1 MKSKIVV
8 VAALVVAFSTSLFA
22 KQNTGQKKMPE
33 KKTRASCAQTSAVID
48 LDINN
53 VRATLMNGGDMWWDR
68 AKATAAYEV
77 PKGDGT
83 GDKKNA
89 LFAGSIWIGGYDK
102 GSGNLKVAA
111 QTYRQGGNDYWSGPL
126 DATASITND
135 ECVAW
140 DRFWKIDASAI
151 DKFISIYSGLSDS
164 LAIRNA
170 ILDADG
176 EDLISKVI
184 KEWPARGSNTAIGAS
199 GNPLTLSGSREYAPW
214 VDRGNDDDVYDYLDG
229 DYPRITGDQYIWWVF
244 NDRGNSKTETGTPG
258 IGLEIAAAAFAFQT
272 SDELNDA
279 TFYNYR
285 IVNKATSSL
294 DSTFMSTWTDA
305 DLGYAYDDFV
315 GCDVQ
320 RGLGILYNGDDFD
333 EGPGGYGSD
342 IPMIGIDYFRGPKAK
357 TATGADTTLGMSSF
371 MFYNNENTNI
381 GNPLTGIHFYQYMQA
396 IWRDSRPLTKA
407 CNGVNAAP
415 ATKFAYPLD
424 QKECDCNNTP
434 ADRRFVHSSGPFT
447 LDPGVVSDITIGAIF
462 VPSIGGNCPS
472 FGKLQ
477 SADDKAQALFEN
489 NFKLPFG
496 PMAPDVIVRPYNQRI
511 TFYLNN
517 PQGSNNYKEG
527 YGRIDSNATEQSLES
542 SSDALKQGA
551 GADTLYKFEG
561 YIVYQL
567 RDQSVTLSQIRKKDG
582 SIDEE
587 KARIVMQSDI
597 KNEITTLY
605 NFENDPTLPNNN
617 FYTPKL
623 MVAGADKGIV
633 NNFEIT
639 QDAFAKTS
647 TKNLVNYK
655 TYYYVVMAYA
665 QNTFRD
671 FEGSTPYLG
680 QSTAYRES
688 RTNGRK
694 GPITVIKVIPT
705 PTNDNMYVQNNSSYG
720 DGVEITR
727 LEGKGNGGNAL
738 ELTEESIN
746 KIINDPEGWRTPTYK
761 AGEGPITVK
770 VTCPDSL
777 KNGNYKL
784 RMQVNARFN
793 PNTRDS
799 SLGAKGDSTFWVLER
814 TINGVTE
821 TITAE
826 KNIANYNEQLIAE
839 FGENIA
845 DFKDWGLAIGMQQQI
860 RPFDPNTDENIGFI
874 SAKVTIADPSKR
886 WLTAIQDDEKVTPD
900 NWIRSGDYFQNA
912 DEDGDYRSGG
922 FSDLDV
928 SAANNV
934 QNFDE
939 KGAYERILGGT
950 WAPYQMCALTQRPS
964 SANVQ
969 NVGCELQ
976 YVRFGSQERPS
987 ISNTN
992 SPNAFAH
999 KRIHSVDI
1007 VFTSDRSKWTKC
1019 CVIEMNSATRFP
1031 QSPGYVPAFSEG
1043 NAYQW
1048 NLRKHASLKRDPD
1061 AQGNPV
1067 YDATETGR
1075 SWFPGYAI
1083 NIETGERLN
1092 IVFGEDSGDPQNNGR
1107 DMIWNPTDVSYSIG
1121 SGNTPSVNWGGHH
1134 VVYVS
1139 NTRYDAYD
1147 GGADF
1152 IYNQLKGIDKDEWQN
1167 DLDPSAVAKRRVYM
1181 SMSWVSPALL
1191 QRGARLLNW
1200 KDGLVPTETRV
1211 SIRVIR
1217 PYDKFASAQTPVND
1231 NWPLYEFKL
1240 DKVAPSPL
1248 TDSKNIYANDDAALL
1263 DRLTVVPNPYYAY
1276 SEYENNRLDSRVK
1289 IINLPATA
1297 TIKIYQPDG
1306 TLIRTLQKSDASSAF
1321 IDWDLKNQ
1329 KGIPVSSGMYLM
1341 HVKIKTATGEKEK
1354 VLKWFG
1360 VMRPLDITSF

>member
-1 MKSKIVV
+1 MKSKIIVV
-8 VAALVVAFSTSLFA
+8 SILAVAYSAGLFA
-22 KQNTGQKKMPE
+22 KQNVGQKKMPE

-68 AKATAAYEV
+68 SKSTAAYEV
-77 PKGDGT
+77 PKGNGT

-89 LFAGSIWIGGYDK
+89 LFAGSIWIGGIDK

-126 DATASITND
+126 DATASIAND
-135 ECVAW
+135 ECVNW
-140 DRFWKIDASAI
+140 DKFWKIDASAI
-151 DKFISIYSGLSDS
+151 DKFTSIYAGLSDS
-164 LAIRNA
+164 AAIRNA

-176 EDLISKVI
+176 DDAISKTI
-184 KEWPARGSNTAIGAS
+184 KEWPGRGSVSAVGAS
-199 GNPLTLSGSREYAPW
+199 GSPLALSSTREYAPF
-214 VDRGNDDDVYDYLDG
+214 VDRRGDGIYDYLDG
-229 DYPRITGDQYIWWVF
+229 DYPKITGDQYIWWVF
-244 NDRGNSKTETGTPG
+244 NDKGNTKTETSTPG
-258 IGLEIAAAAFAFQT
+258 IGLEISASAFAFQT

-305 DLGYAYDDFV
+305 DLGYAFDDFV

-357 TATGADTTLGMSSF
+357 TASGADTTLGMSSF
-371 MFYNNENTNI
+371 MFYNNDGTNL
-381 GNPLTGIHFYQYMQA
+381 GNPSTGVHFYQYMQA
-396 IWRDSRPLTKA
+396 IWKDTRPLTKA
-407 CNGVNAAP
+407 CNGVNAAA

-424 QKECDCNNTP
+424 QRECDCNNTP
-434 ADRRFVHSSGPFT
+434 ADRRFVHSSGPFV
-447 LDPGVVSDITIGAIF
+447 LEPGVVSDITIGAIF
-462 VPSIGGNCPS
+462 VSSVGGNCPS

-477 SADDKAQALFEN
+477 LADDKAQSLFEN
-489 NFKLPFG
+489 EFKLPFG
-496 PMAPDVIVRPYNQRI
+496 PMAPDVIVRPYNQKV

-517 PQGSNNYKEG
+517 PVGSNNYRES
-527 YGRIDSNATEQSLES
+527 YGRIDSLSTVES
-542 SSDALKQGA
+542 VETSPDAKKQGA
-551 GADTLYKFEG
+551 GADSVYKFEG
-561 YIVYQL
+561 YLVYQL
-567 RDQSVTLSQIRKKDG
+567 RDASVTLSQIRKKDG

-587 KARIVMQSDI
+587 KARIVRQSDL
-597 KNEITTLY
+597 KNNITTLY
-605 NFENDPTLPNNN
+605 NFENDPTLPDNK

-623 MVAGADKGIV
+623 MVAGENKGLV

-655 TYYYVVMAYA
+655 TYYFAVVAYA
-665 QNTFRD
+665 QNTFAD
-671 FEGSTPYLG
+671 FVGSVPYTG
-680 QSTAYRES
+680 QSTAFRES

-694 GPITVIKVIPT
+694 EPIAIIKVMPV
-705 PTNDNMYVQNNSSYG
+705 PTNDNMYTQNNSAYG

-727 LEGKGNGGNAL
+727 IEGKGNGGSAL
-738 ELTEESIN
+738 ELTDESIN
-746 KIINDPEGWRTPTYK
+746 TIINDPNGWRKPTYK

-777 KNGNYKL
+777 KNGSYKV
-784 RMQVNARFN
+784 RMQVNAQHN
-793 PNTRDS
+793 PNTKDS
-799 SLGAKGDSTFWVLER
+799 TLGAIGDSTFWVLER

-821 TITAE
+821 SIIGE
-826 KNIANYNEQLIAE
+826 KNIADYNEQLIAE
-839 FGENIA
+839 FGENIY
-845 DFKDWGLAIGMQQQI
+845 DFKDWGLAIGMQQQV
-860 RPFDPNTDENIGFI
+860 RPFDAKTDEEKGFI
-874 SAKVTIADPSKR
+874 TSKITIADASKR
-886 WLTAIQDDEKVTPD
+886 WLSGVADAERVSPN

-912 DEDGDYRSGG
+912 AEDGDYRSGN

-928 SAANNV
+928 TSASQSINV
-934 QNFDE
+934 DE
-939 KGAYERILGGT
+939 SGASERILGGT
-950 WAPYQMCALTQRPS
+950 WAPYHLSALSQRPS
-964 SANVQ
+964 SGSTQ

-976 YVRFGSQERPS
+976 YFRFAADRALASLPH
-987 ISNTN
+987 T
-992 SPNAFAH
+992 
-999 KRIHSVDI
+999 RIHSVDI
-1007 VFTSDRSKWTKC
+1007 VFTNDRSKWTKC
-1019 CVIEMNSATRFP
+1019 CVIEMNSSTIYP
-1031 QSPGYVPAFSEG
+1031 QAPGYIPAFTEN

-1061 AQGNPV
+1061 ANGNPV
-1067 YDATETGR
+1067 YDASETGR

-1092 IVFGEDSGDPQNNGR
+1092 IVFGEDSGDPLNNGR
-1107 DMIWNPTDVSYSIG
+1107 DMIWNPTSVTFSEG
-1121 SGNTPSVNWGGHH
+1121 SGNTPSINWGGHH

-1139 NTRYDAYD
+1139 NTRYDAFD
-1147 GGADF
+1147 GGSDF
-1152 IYNQLKGIDKDEWQN
+1152 IYNQLKGIDKDEWQIEG
-1167 DLDPSAVAKRRVYM
+1167 DPSAVAKRSVYS
-1181 SMSWVSPALL
+1181 SMAWVSPAML
-1191 QRGARLLNW
+1191 RPDARLLSW
-1200 KDGLVPTETRV
+1200 KEGIVPTDTRV

-1217 PYDKFASAQTPVND
+1217 PYAKFASAETPVNN
-1231 NWPLYEFKL
+1231 NWPLYEFTL

-1248 TDSKNIYANDDAALL
+1248 PDSRNVYANDDAALL
-1263 DRLTVVPNPYYAY
+1263 DRLAVVPNPYYAY
-1276 SEYENNRLDSRVK
+1276 SEYENNRLDNRVR

-1297 TIKIYQPDG
+1297 TVKIYQPDG
-1306 TLIRTLQKSDASSAF
+1306 ALIRTLQKSDAGSAF

-1341 HVKIKTATGEKEK
+1341 HIKIKTATGEKER